1 MANILI
7 GNAPCSW
14 GTLEFEGFGEN
25 QVTAAQ
31 MLDELAETGYGA
43 TELGDW
49 GFLPTDPGVLAD
61 ELQRR
66 RLAITGAFIPIALR
80 YPQTHEA
87 GEQAAVRAATLLAA
101 VADRTDQSFRPYLVL
116 ADDNGTDPVRTQN
129 AGRVT
134 NAVGMSYAEQQMF
147 STGANRVAQAVH
159 DATGLRTVF
168 HHHCAGVVETPD
180 EIQLMLS
187 ITDPTLIGLVFDTG
201 HYVFG
206 AGGSTTLL
214 QALDRF
220 ADRIWYMHFKDCD
233 PMVLMKS
240 QAAGWDYFTSLR
252 NGIFCELG
260 QGCVDFAAVKA
271 WLELHN
277 YDGYVT
283 VEQDLLPGM
292 GTPKQSALRNRE
304 YLRTLGL

>member
-14 GTLEFEGFGEN
+14 GTLEFEGLGEN

-49 GFLPTDPGVLAD
+49 GFLPTDSGVLAD

-66 RLAITGAFIPIALR
+66 NLALTGAFIPIALR

-87 GEQAAVRAATLLAA
+87 GEQAAVRAASLLAA
-101 VADRTDQSFRPYLVL
+101 VAERNSQSFRPYLVL

-134 NAVGMSYAEQQMF
+134 YALGMSNAERQMF
-147 STGANRVAQAVH
+147 STGANRVAKAVR

-180 EIQLMLS
+180 EIELMLS
-187 ITDPTLIGLVFDTG
+187 ITDPDLIGLVFDTG
-201 HYVFG
+201 HYAFG
-206 AGGSTTLL
+206 AGGCEGMVD
-214 QALDRF
+214 ALDRF
-220 ADRIWYMHFKDCD
+220 ADRIWYMHFKDCN
-233 PMVLMKS
+233 PIVLMKS

-271 WLELHN
+271 WLERHN

-292 GTPKQSALRNRE
+292 GTPKQSALRNRQ

>member
-1 MANILI
+1 M
-7 GNAPCSW
+7 
-14 GTLEFEGFGEN
+14 
-25 QVTAAQ
+25 
-31 MLDELAETGYGA
+31 
-43 TELGDW
+43 
-49 GFLPTDPGVLAD
+49 
-61 ELQRR
+61 
-66 RLAITGAFIPIALR
+66 
-80 YPQTHEA
+80 
-87 GEQAAVRAATLLAA
+87 
-101 VADRTDQSFRPYLVL
+101 L

-134 NAVGMSYAEQQMF
+134 SALGMSNAERQMF
-147 STGANRVAQAVH
+147 STGANRVAKAVR

-180 EIQLMLS
+180 EIELMLS
-187 ITDPTLIGLVFDTG
+187 ITDPALIGLVFDTG
-201 HYVFG
+201 HYAFG
-206 AGGSTTLL
+206 AGGCEGMID
-214 QALDRF
+214 ALDRF

-233 PMVLMKS
+233 PIVLMKS

-260 QGCVDFAAVKA
+260 QGCVDFGAVKA
-271 WLELHN
+271 WLEHHN

-292 GTPKQSALRNRE
+292 GTPKQSALRNRQ